1 LTLGGE
7 QDMFLLRSRS
17 AGVGEMAKEARM
29 ARIRKEDHARILQ
42 LVDIER
48 RAVRDIAAEFGCTP
62 AAIYSLL
69 TKLRRKAA
77 GAAPAPSETQPP
89 LALGEHWQAEAP
101 HPPAA
106 LASPQVTA
114 VTPPQDERRVVTFE
128 RAAPVPARQEVRR
141 PSPAPAPGAV
151 GGKLAKPGMGLLMR
165 TPDGEETMTPF
176 RSIDDLLSAIKP
188 ILRAGARSPE
198 PVWFSLQ
205 PVDLST
211 IDMDAA

>member
-1 LTLGGE
+1 
-7 QDMFLLRSRS
+7 
-17 AGVGEMAKEARM
+17 M

-48 RAVRDIAAEFGCTP
+48 RTVREIAAEFGCTP

-69 TKLRRKAA
+69 TKLRRETR
-77 GAAPAPSETQPP
+77 GAAPEPGESQPP
-89 LALGEHWQAEAP
+89 LALDDDMDEAMDAVVP
-101 HPPAA
+101 NPPAPFA
-106 LASPQVTA
+106 R
-114 VTPPQDERRVVTFE
+114 PPVSEESRVVTFE
-128 RAAPVPARQEVRR
+128 RPAPAPAREAA
-141 PSPAPAPGAV
+141 PSPAPRPAPSSAPRPAPSSAPRPASATIGA
-151 GGKLAKPGMGLLMR
+151 KLAKPGTGLIMR
-165 TPDGEETMTPF
+165 TADGEETMTPF

-188 ILRAGARSPE
+188 ILRAGARSAE

>member
-1 LTLGGE
+1 ML
-7 QDMFLLRSRS
+7 
-17 AGVGEMAKEARM
+17 
-29 ARIRKEDHARILQ
+29 
-42 LVDIER
+42 LVDVER
-48 RAVRDIAAEFGCTP
+48 RAVREIAAEFGCTP

-69 TKLRRKAA
+69 TKLRREAA
-77 GAAPAPSETQPP
+77 GAVPEPVETQAP
-89 LALGEHWQAEAP
+89 LALGEEMAAEAP
-101 HPPAA
+101 NPPAA
-106 LASPQVTA
+106 
-114 VTPPQDERRVVTFE
+114 PPPAMVVAPPPRERGVVTFE
-128 RAAPVPARQEVRR
+128 RAG
-141 PSPAPAPGAV
+141 PAPARSEARRPAAAAAAV

-165 TPDGEETMTPF
+165 TPEGEETMTPF

>member
-1 LTLGGE
+1 
-7 QDMFLLRSRS
+7 
-17 AGVGEMAKEARM
+17 M

-48 RAVRDIAAEFGCTP
+48 RTVREIAAEFGCTP

-69 TKLRRKAA
+69 TKLRRETR
-77 GAAPAPSETQPP
+77 GAAPEPGESQPP
-89 LALGEHWQAEAP
+89 LALDDDMDEAMDAVVP
-101 HPPAA
+101 NPPAPFA
-106 LASPQVTA
+106 R
-114 VTPPQDERRVVTFE
+114 PPVSEESRVVTFE
-128 RAAPVPARQEVRR
+128 RPAPAPARDAA
-141 PSPAPAPGAV
+141 PSPAPRPASATIGA
-151 GGKLAKPGMGLLMR
+151 KLAKPGTGLIMR
-165 TPDGEETMTPF
+165 TADGEETMTPF

-188 ILRAGARSPE
+188 ILRAGARSAE

>member
-1 LTLGGE
+1 
-7 QDMFLLRSRS
+7 MFLLRSRL
-17 AGVGEMAKEARM
+17 AGVGKTVKEARM
-29 ARIRKEDHARILQ
+29 ARIRKEDHAKILQ

-48 RAVRDIAAEFGCTP
+48 RAVREIAAEFGCTP

-69 TKLRRKAA
+69 TKLRREAA
-77 GAAPAPSETQPP
+77 GAASAPSETQPP
-89 LALGEHWQAEAP
+89 LALEEHVPAEVP
-101 HPPAA
+101 NPPDA
-106 LASPQVTA
+106 LASPRATA
-114 VTPPQDERRVVTFE
+114 VTPPPEERRVVTFE
-128 RAAPVPARQEVRR
+128 RAAPAPARQEMRR
-141 PSPAPAPGAV
+141 PAPAPAAI

-176 RSIDDLLSAIKP
+176 RSLDDLLSAIKP

-205 PVDLST
+205 TVDLST